1 MIYPS
6 GSPSAATS
14 ERSSSRLLWAWLLT
28 LLPLAAIWPA
38 LTNNVAALAYDAATA
53 HLNRS
58 VVYSQAV
65 SDGVLVPRWSQFLHW
80 GLGSPLFTFH
90 PPLAYALMDL
100 LSRLGI
106 PQPVG
111 WRLMIAGG
119 LLLAFVGAY
128 GLIRALT
135 GRRWPAVFAATAYLY
150 APYVLRNTFERGSAE
165 TFSMFLYPA
174 VLWSLLA
181 VARKRTPGR
190 FALALVLWVACICFH
205 VLGPLMLTPFAVL
218 FAAALAWRRRT
229 AAALLVLA
237 AGVLLTAPIW
247 APAFAELNWVQ
258 ADQGTG
264 HGPANPV
271 ANPIPL
277 DELLSLPVVYDVQR
291 DNNRIGEQ
299 IGLLQGSLL
308 IAGLLGAAYAW
319 FRRNKGLA
327 LALGA
332 ATLCGLALF
341 WMLTASSDPVWRLLA
356 PILQRMEFRSRLMG
370 LEALFAAIAGGLA
383 LNLLPDRWQH
393 RAALAGGLL
402 AIAAA
407 APLLYPGL
415 HHHYADFGLTL
426 SLTQVRQA
434 EIRSGGTAFTSF
446 NEFMPRSRTDPFDSK
461 LAQEL
466 GAGFNAE
473 SRPLADPH
481 AGVELLAS
489 RVRTESWDLDV
500 RASQPTT
507 LTLYLLFY
515 PRWLAWVDGQPAPL
529 APQPGTGYV
538 QVRMPGGEHHLGL
551 RYGTTAVESAALA
564 LAGLTVMALI
574 IAWGGRSLRPDRSRR
589 PVRPSHLGDAETR
602 KRGDGGEPAPHIGL
616 LAILTGVLV
625 FKFAYVDGATTWLRC
640 VSTAERVCGA
650 ETTTDVLF
658 PAAPSLAGY
667 TISGSQ
673 ARPGAQLRV
682 DLFWKGQPGTEAAL
696 ASFVHVRN
704 GRAGGLN
711 NPRTGNEIWAQDEH
725 NTPGGLLATE
735 YLPEKL
741 YKDVF
746 RVSLPEDMPP
756 GEYFLEV
763 GWYNPQSA
771 EQLDPRPETVRPPL
785 KILWRSILLPSIA
798 IR

>member
-1 MIYPS
+1 MAFS
-6 GSPSAATS
+6 CRVGA
-14 ERSSSRLLWAWLLT
+14 SSCIGA
-28 LLPLAAIWPA
+28 
-38 LTNNVAALAYDAATA
+38 
-53 HLNRS
+53 
-58 VVYSQAV
+58 
-65 SDGVLVPRWSQFLHW
+65 
-80 GLGSPLFTFH
+80 LGSPLFTFH

-190 FALALVLWVACICFH
+190 FALALALWVACIGFH
-205 VLGPLMLTPFAVL
+205 VLGPLMLAPFAVL
-218 FAAALAWRRRT
+218 FAVALAWRRRT
-229 AAALLVLA
+229 AAPLLVLA

-247 APAFAELNWVQ
+247 APAFAELSWVQ
-258 ADQGTG
+258 TDQGTG

-299 IGLLQGSLL
+299 IGLLQGLL
-308 IAGLLGAAYAW
+308 LVAGLLGAACAG

-332 ATLCGLALF
+332 ATLCGLTLF
-341 WMLTASSDPVWRLLA
+341 WMLTAWSDPVWRLLA

-383 LNLLPDRWQH
+383 LSLVPDRWQQG
-393 RAALAGGLL
+393 RAALAGAGLL
-402 AIAAA
+402 ILAA
-407 APLLYPGL
+407 APLLYPEL
-415 HHHYADFGLTL
+415 QHRYADFGQTL
-426 SLTQVRQA
+426 SLPEVRQA

-446 NEFMPRSRTDPFDSK
+446 NEFMPRWRTDPFDSK

-466 GAGFNAE
+466 GAGFDAE
-473 SRPLADPH
+473 RRPLANPP

-489 RVRTESWDLDV
+489 RVRTGSWDLDI
-500 RASQPTT
+500 RASQPAT

-515 PRWLAWVDGQPAPL
+515 PRWQAWVDGQPAPL

-538 QVRMPGGEHHLGL
+538 QVKVPGGEHRLAL
-551 RYGTTAVESAALA
+551 RYGTTVVESAGLA
-564 LAGLTVMALI
+564 LAALTASALI
-574 IAWGGRSLRPDRSRR
+574 IAWGVARLRRDRSRR
-589 PVRPSHLGDAETR
+589 RVRPSIGRRGRRAGRRFAEQSEGR
-602 KRGDGGEPAPHIGL
+602 SQIPHAGF
-616 LAILTGVLV
+616 LAILTVVLV
-625 FKFAYVDGATTWLRC
+625 FKFAYVDPATTWLRC
-640 VSTAERVCGA
+640 VSTSERVCGA
-650 ETTTDVLF
+650 ETATDVRF

-673 ARPGAQLRV
+673 ARPGAQLAWIFSGKASPELTV
-682 DLFWKGQPGTEAAL
+682 AL
-696 ASFVHVRN
+696 ATSCMSATAVL
-704 GRAGGLN
+704 AG
-711 NPRTGNEIWAQDEH
+711 
-725 NTPGGLLATE
+725 
-735 YLPEKL
+735 
-741 YKDVF
+741 
-746 RVSLPEDMPP
+746 
-756 GEYFLEV
+756 
-763 GWYNPQSA
+763 
-771 EQLDPRPETVRPPL
+771 
-785 KILWRSILLPSIA
+785 
-798 IR
+798 